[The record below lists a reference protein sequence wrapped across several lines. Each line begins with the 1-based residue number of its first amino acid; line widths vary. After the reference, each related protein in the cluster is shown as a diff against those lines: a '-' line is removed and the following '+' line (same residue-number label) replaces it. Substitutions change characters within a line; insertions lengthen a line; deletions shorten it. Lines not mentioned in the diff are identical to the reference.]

1 MKCIHFQTQRV
12 YSPHR
17 KVSGVWAK
25 GVGQGTRGGRTLRFR
40 GRMADMGCAPDPSR
54 PAVAQVQVGC
64 GVQLLALR
72 RARQGHRLAE
82 EGRDGDPALLWDST
96 TPRLR
101 RHRIGN
107 AVFAGFREDVPEVCG
122 IAERRFAGR

>member
-1 MKCIHFQTQRV
+1 
-12 YSPHR
+12 
-17 KVSGVWAK
+17 
-25 GVGQGTRGGRTLRFR
+25 
-40 GRMADMGCAPDPSR
+40 MGCAPDPSR

-72 RARQGHRLAE
+72 RALQGHRLAE

-96 TPRLR
+96 TPRLW

-122 IAERRFAGR
+122 IAEWRFAGRCRRESSHATENGIS

>member
-1 MKCIHFQTQRV
+1 M
-12 YSPHR
+12 
-17 KVSGVWAK
+17 
-25 GVGQGTRGGRTLRFR
+25 GR
-40 GRMADMGCAPDPSR
+40 APDPSR

-96 TPRLR
+96 TPNS
-101 RHRIGN
+101 GGV
-107 AVFAGFREDVPEVCG
+107 AAGMPYLPGFEKMFLKSVG
-122 IAERRFAGR
+122 

>member
-1 MKCIHFQTQRV
+1 
-12 YSPHR
+12 
-17 KVSGVWAK
+17 
-25 GVGQGTRGGRTLRFR
+25 
-40 GRMADMGCAPDPSR
+40 MGCAPDPSR

-96 TPRLR
+96 TPQFRWY
-101 RHRIGN
+101 RIGN

-122 IAERRFAGR
+122 IAERRFAGRWQGESSRATENHIPVWQKFRALRTEP